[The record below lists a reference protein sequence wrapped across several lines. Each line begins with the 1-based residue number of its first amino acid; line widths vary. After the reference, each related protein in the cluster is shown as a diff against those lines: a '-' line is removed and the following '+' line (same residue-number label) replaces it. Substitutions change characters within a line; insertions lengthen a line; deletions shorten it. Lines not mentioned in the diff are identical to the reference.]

1 MSKKITGAEYPLSKI
16 FSSDFH
22 YEIPPYQR
30 PYAWTTEQAGELFD
44 DLYDFYQ
51 NEREDSYFL
60 GSIVLI
66 KEENLPHSY
75 VIDGQQRLTTLTIF
89 IAALTS
95 LLSGSDRDECLTY
108 VMEPGKRLQGI
119 EAKPRLKLRPRD
131 KDFFTETVQSLK
143 FDALAAKPDAA
154 LENESQKHIKNNSAL
169 LLNRLKK
176 NFSTQEQLL
185 EFGIFL
191 MTRCFLVVV
200 STPSQQS
207 AFRVFSV
214 LNNRGL
220 DLLPSD
226 IIKAEAI
233 GKISE
238 SKRDSFNDRWE
249 EIEVDTGRDGLND
262 LLGFIRMIYAKS
274 KAKRSLL
281 EEFKEH
287 VLSKSLSAES
297 LIDDVI
303 EPYAQAYMK
312 AKFSCYESSH
322 NAGEINSLF
331 NWLNRI
337 DNADWLPVAISYLE
351 RYGDDH
357 GAILTFIRDLECLA
371 AQMHITA
378 ANINQRIERY
388 AEVLNE
394 IEQNNDPAIESI
406 KLKTGEKRDFTEVI
420 SSDVYFLTAKRR
432 NYLLLRLDSFLS
444 DGAAS
449 YNYNVLTIEH
459 VLPQTVASG
468 SEWESWWPSSLD
480 REYWLH
486 KLGNLVPLTRT
497 KNSAASNYN
506 FDKKK
511 VSYFTGR
518 SGVSS
523 YVLTSQVLGEA
534 QWTPDIVENRQKMLV
549 NVCKQNWN
557 LH

>member
-1 MSKKITGAEYPLSKI
+1 ML
-16 FSSDFH
+16 
-22 YEIPPYQR
+22 
-30 PYAWTTEQAGELFD
+30 
-44 DLYDFYQ
+44 
-51 NEREDSYFL
+51 
-60 GSIVLI
+60 
-66 KEENLPHSY
+66 NLCH
-75 VIDGQQRLTTLTIF
+75 GTRQ
-89 IAALTS
+89 
-95 LLSGSDRDECLTY
+95 
-108 VMEPGKRLQGI
+108 RLQGI

-131 KDFFTETVQSLK
+131 RDFFAETVQRLD
-143 FDALAAKPDAA
+143 FDSLAAKSEST

-169 LLNRLKK
+169 LLNRLKN
-176 NFSTQEQLL
+176 NFTTQEQLL
-185 EFGIFL
+185 GFGIFL

-233 GKISE
+233 GKITE

-249 EIEVDTGRDGLND
+249 EIEVDTGRNGLND

-287 VLSKSLSAES
+287 VLSRSLSAES
-297 LIDDVI
+297 LIDKVI
-303 EPYAQAYMK
+303 EPYAQAYIK

-322 NAGEINSLF
+322 NAEEINALF
-331 NWLNRI
+331 GWLNRI
-337 DNADWLPVAISYLE
+337 DNADWLPVALSYLKK
-351 RYGDDH
+351 YGDDH
-357 GAILTFIRDLECLA
+357 DAVLTFVRDLEGLA

-388 AEVLNE
+388 SEVLND
-394 IEQNNDPAIESI
+394 IEHSETSLIESV
-406 KLKTGEKRDFTEVI
+406 KLKPSEKLDFNSVI
-420 SSDVYFLTAKRR
+420 SGDIYFLTAKRR

-459 VLPQTVASG
+459 VLPQTVATD
-468 SEWESWWPSSLD
+468 SEWEQWWPD
-480 REYWLH
+480 PVVRAAWVH

-497 KNSAASNYN
+497 RNSMASNYG
-506 FDKKK
+506 FTKKK

-518 SGVSS
+518 SGVTS
-523 YVLTSQVLGEA
+523 YVLTSQVLAEPHWMPA
-534 QWTPDIVENRQKMLV
+534 TVEKRQQSLLQ
-549 NVCKQNWN
+549 VCQQNWN
-557 LH
+557 LN